1 MNAALAPAPIDSQP
15 IGIYGSVSN
24 ADIAESIK
32 ALLAE
37 TEEGARV
44 VIGTDDVKIV
54 RNEGEQDAEADRLK
68 ALGEYRVE
76 IQVKGG
82 EPVTRTV
89 RIEAQEGETPTTS
102 NGQKLETKH
111 S

>member
-1 MNAALAPAPIDSQP
+1 MNAALAPASIDSQP

-44 VIGTDDVKIV
+44 VIGADDVKII

-68 ALGEYRVE
+68 ALGKYQVE

-82 EPVTRTV
+82 EPVI
-89 RIEAQEGETPTTS
+89 RIVNIKAQEAELPITS
-102 NGQKLETKH
+102 NG
-111 S
+111 